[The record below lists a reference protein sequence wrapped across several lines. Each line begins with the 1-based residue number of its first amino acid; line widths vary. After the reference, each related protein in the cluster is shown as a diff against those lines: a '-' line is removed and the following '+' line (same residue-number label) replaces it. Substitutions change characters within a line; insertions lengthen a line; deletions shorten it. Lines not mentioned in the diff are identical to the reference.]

1 MAVYDEGFAPTD
13 GAGRANLLVNY
24 AGAALSLALTIGIG
38 FWGYKLIMRDV
49 SGIPVVRAMEGEMR
63 VLPENPGGEVAPHT
77 GLAVNEVAAVGVAA
91 GPEDRLVL
99 APRTAGLAQEDLD
112 AQPTPELAEVIPA
125 SVTTSVN
132 EVEASVAAPTEDQTA
147 LGEPELTTDDVLAIV
162 DQIAAEVASE
172 ATAPAFEVIPASVP
186 GVALS
191 LRPLVRPASVKPT
204 PVGSPLPE
212 AKTDASEVA
221 VSTTSFAAGTNLVQL
236 GAFTSPSLA
245 AGEWDRL
252 QGRFGEL
259 MTGRDRVI
267 QVSNQSSNT
276 WYRLRASGFADRAE
290 ARRFCAALEAEGA
303 DCIAVV
309 VD

>member
-1 MAVYDEGFAPTD
+1 MAVYDEGFAPSG
-13 GAGRANLLVNY
+13 GAVRANVFVNY
-24 AGAALSLALTIGIG
+24 AGAALSLAMILGVG

-63 VLPENPGGEVAPHT
+63 VLPDNPGGNVAPHT
-77 GLAVNEVAAVGVAA
+77 GLSVNEVAALGEAG

-99 APRTAGLAQEDLD
+99 APATAGLAQEDLE
-112 AQPTPELAEVIPA
+112 AQPTAEVAEVIPA
-125 SVTTSVN
+125 SVTTDLPP
-132 EVEASVAAPTEDQTA
+132 VAAPQSAITQPD
-147 LGEPELTTDDVLAIV
+147 LTTDDVLAIV
-162 DQIAAEVASE
+162 DQIAAEVA
-172 ATAPAFEVIPASVP
+172 AAPAPDAGPAFEIIPSSIP

-191 LRPLVRPASVKPT
+191 LRPLVRPASLQVTAAT
-204 PVGSPLPE
+204 PDTQTPAAPNN
-212 AKTDASEVA
+212 EVA
-221 VSTTSFAAGTNLVQL
+221 VSTASFPAGTNLVQL
-236 GAFTSPSLA
+236 GAFTSPALA
-245 AGEWDRL
+245 ASEWERL

-259 MTGRDRVI
+259 MADRDRVI
-267 QVSNQSSNT
+267 QVSNQSTNT